1 MRIQEAI
8 FSCLRNNK
16 ISRSEEFYF
25 GDSSCHVTCK
35 KNIFASYPQNLVIP
49 SLAIFLPPH
58 LQKCFVTPTPH
69 PPSFLNFPSLVFNPT
84 SLSLALGF
92 EHAKI
97 MKKTRTIPN
106 IISENSALHQ
116 YMVNFQVFINST
128 VCFCHD
134 ADRSLRRKEQDEY
147 YPSVSRDQSPG
158 TSSMLLLLLSS
169 GYSGFCVSEHTDK
182 NNMDSQLHWANCII
196 FLQGFE

>member
-1 MRIQEAI
+1 
-8 FSCLRNNK
+8 
-16 ISRSEEFYF
+16 
-25 GDSSCHVTCK
+25 
-35 KNIFASYPQNLVIP
+35 
-49 SLAIFLPPH
+49 
-58 LQKCFVTPTPH
+58 
-69 PPSFLNFPSLVFNPT
+69 
-84 SLSLALGF
+84 
-92 EHAKI
+92 

-106 IISENSALHQ
+106 IISENSALNQ

-128 VCFCHD
+128 LCFCHD
-134 ADRSLRRKEQDEY
+134 ADRTLRRKEQDEY